1 MNKTRTKDEA
11 IMLLKAKMQE
21 IKRLLEK
28 ALRMLK
34 GE

>member
-1 MNKTRTKDEA
+1 MKKRTKDET